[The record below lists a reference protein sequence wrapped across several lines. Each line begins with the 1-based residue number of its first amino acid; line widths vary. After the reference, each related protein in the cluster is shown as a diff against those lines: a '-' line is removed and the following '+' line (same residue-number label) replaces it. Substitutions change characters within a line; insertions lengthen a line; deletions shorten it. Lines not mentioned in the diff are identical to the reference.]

1 MLIMFDI
8 TFSLVITQVI
18 LLSVQALLYF
28 GIQVFEGPA
37 HEIYTKLDEKIPYAP
52 QTIFIYAL
60 WFPLVMFF
68 PLFVHHFSA
77 ALYLRHMI
85 ALVLDIVLSCI
96 IYLVYPTSFARPKPP
111 GAGLGRLMRFVY
123 RVDFKGKNC
132 MPSMHCSMCFLMIFS
147 TIAAV
152 RLGAAGAGLAGMA
165 RQLAGGGAA
174 EQLSMLAAVC
184 IIIVCLLIV
193 ASTVLTK
200 QHVIVD
206 VVTGLIMAVVCW
218 ILAPVVAAMIC

>member
-37 HEIYTKLDEKIPYAP
+37 HKIYTKLDEKIPYVP

-85 ALVLDIVLSCI
+85 ALALDIVLSCI

-152 RLGAAGAGLAGMA
+152 RL
-165 RQLAGGGAA
+165 AGGGAA

>member
-1 MLIMFDI
+1 MLIMLDI

-28 GIQVFEGPA
+28 GIQIFEGPA

-152 RLGAAGAGLAGMA
+152 RL
-165 RQLAGGGAA
+165 AGGGAA